1 MQDPI
6 LASLALFPQ
15 ALRAHYAVIPPRH
28 ARFRPQ
34 AWDGCPSE
42 HFDPLHQL
50 WHLRD
55 IEREGY
61 HVRFR
66 RTLEEAAPL
75 LADIDSYV
83 LAESKGERGTAEQA
97 LDEFEAARAE
107 TIALLASLTPAQLE
121 RPATFDGFGPVT
133 VRGLMHLLCSHDHQ
147 HLSGLQWL
155 ACRIDASEPHPLPH
169 AFFAQAPA

>member
-6 LASLALFPQ
+6 LASLAQFPQ
-15 ALRAHYAVIPPRH
+15 LLRAHYAAIPVRH
-28 ARFRPQ
+28 ARFRPA

-61 HVRFR
+61 HVRFG
-66 RTLEEAAPL
+66 RTLAEHAPL
-75 LADIDSYV
+75 LDDIDSYA
-83 LAESKGERGTAEQA
+83 LAESRGERGSAEQA
-97 LDEFEAARAE
+97 LDEFEAARGQ
-107 TIALLASLTPAQLE
+107 TISLLAALTPEQLE

-133 VRGLMHLLCSHDHQ
+133 VRSLMHLLCSHDHQ
-147 HLSGLQWL
+147 HLAGLQWL
-155 ACRIDASEPHPLPH
+155 AARAL
-169 AFFAQAPA
+169 A